1 MRVLEL
7 RPAATLIRM
16 DFSIVIPTYERPGA
30 LAACLAGVA
39 ALETRYAVEV
49 LVVNDG
55 GAPPPPGVG
64 ARVSQRFPFTLL
76 EQANAGPAAA
86 RNLGAAHARGRWL
99 AFLDDDCVPRPDW
112 LEQLA
117 AALGPRTVVGG
128 QVVNGLAA
136 NPYSTASQ
144 TLLHFLY
151 AYYHAAGG
159 HPAQIPFL
167 TTNNLALAAETFRA
181 VGGMDAR
188 LRLGEDRELC
198 ARLVRAGYVLRV
210 APRAV
215 VAHYHVLNARTF
227 WAQHVRYGRG
237 AFAYRQR
244 TEEGD
249 APRRPRS
256 RPEPPAFYAAMLSWP
271 WRGRAPMHRA
281 GENPARGPHAVRI
294 AALIAVT
301 QLANAWGF
309 FAAWRESRRAQ
320 PQSLKRRDAP
330 V

>member
-1 MRVLEL
+1 
-7 RPAATLIRM
+7 M
-16 DFSIVIPTYERPGA
+16 DFSIVIPTYKRPAA

-64 ARVSQRFPFTLL
+64 TCVSQRFPFTLL

-99 AFLDDDCVPRPDW
+99 AFLDDDCIPRPDW

-117 AALGPRTVVGG
+117 AGLGPRTVVGG
-128 QVVNGLAA
+128 QVVNGLVA

-167 TTNNLALAAETFRA
+167 TTNNLALAAGTFRA
-181 VGGMDAR
+181 VGGMDAQ
-188 LRLGEDRELC
+188 LRQGEDRELC
-198 ARLVRAGYVLRV
+198 ARLVRAGYVLCV

-215 VAHYHVLNARTF
+215 VAHYHMLNARTF
-227 WAQHVRYGRG
+227 WAQHARYGRG
-237 AFAYRQR
+237 AFAYRRR
-244 TEEGD
+244 TEEGA
-249 APRRPRS
+249 APRRS
-256 RPEPPAFYAAMLSWP
+256 GLRPEPPSFYAGMLSWP
-271 WRGRAPMHRA
+271 WRGHAAMGGS
-281 GENPARGPHAVRI
+281 GENPARSLHAVRI

-309 FAAWRESRRAQ
+309 FVAWRESRRAQ
-320 PQSLKRRDAP
+320 PQSMTHRDAA